1 MKATIHNVE
10 SLRDELSRVFDQ
22 LKSGE
27 LSTPVAREVV
37 NLAGKMTASAKVQC
51 DYYKLRDETP
61 TVAFLESAT
70 PARAVKPKVAP

>member
-10 SLRDELSRVFDQ
+10 SLRDELSRVFDL

-27 LSTPVAREVV
+27 LATPVAREII
-37 NLAGKMTASAKVQC
+37 NLAGKMTSSAKVQC

-61 TVAFLESAT
+61 TVAFLESGT
-70 PARAVKPKVAP
+70 PGRVVPKGTP